1 MDTSAAVG
9 TVIFGTALATAF
21 NMYQKRRA
29 AITGSKPFKPTKKL
43 SAKDSLL
50 VTMLD
55 DVTDGEGKP
64 CYVITGKLFTLKSR
78 TYSLVYFIL
87 MTINCL
93 WQLVF

>member
-21 NMYQKRRA
+21 NLYQKRRA
-29 AITGSKPFKPTKKL
+29 INAGSKPFTPTKKL

-64 CYVITGKLFTLKSR
+64 CYVITGNLITAKWI
-78 TYSLVYFIL
+78 YDFI
-87 MTINCL
+87 
-93 WQLVF
+93 